1 MVEAGQTCQA
11 DISLVAGIGIP
22 RLIIPRRPA
31 ISVGVAKA
39 ERNAKE
45 PTIPVATEPAVK
57 TMLEVAAA
65 IATEMPIATETAGSK
80 RSDRIAAAH
89 RPAAKSTEMAAA
101 AETTAAKMAAS
112 TTKAAAAKMAASAT
126 AATTPTT
133 ACEGIGSR
141 QASAGERQRSEQECN
156 LRHHL
161 LFHREALLFNAMA
174 VS

>member
-11 DISLVAGIGIP
+11 EISLVAGIGIP
-22 RLIIPRRPA
+22 WLIIPRRPA

-57 TMLEVAAA
+57 TVLEVAAA
-65 IATEMPIATETAGSK
+65 IATEMPMATETAGSK

-89 RPAAKSTEMAAA
+89 GPAAKSTEMAAA
-101 AETTAAKMAAS
+101 AETAAAKMAAS
-112 TTKAAAAKMAASAT
+112 TTKAAAAKMAAT
-126 AATTPTT
+126 ATPTT
-133 ACEGIGSR
+133 ACERIGGR